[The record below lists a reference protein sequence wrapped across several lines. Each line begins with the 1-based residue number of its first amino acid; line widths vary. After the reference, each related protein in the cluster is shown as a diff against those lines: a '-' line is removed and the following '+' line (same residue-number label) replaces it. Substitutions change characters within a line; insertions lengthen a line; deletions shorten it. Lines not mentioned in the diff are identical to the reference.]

1 MCLIGL
7 TNVEIKPLNQNKMKN
22 RKEKK
27 AFSQGMGA
35 MLIASI
41 GTHLFGQGG
50 WTTYLGLAVM
60 ITALVIV
67 YTYVKS
73 E

>member
-1 MCLIGL
+1 
-7 TNVEIKPLNQNKMKN
+7 MKS
-22 RKEKK
+22 KEEKRG
-27 AFSQGMGA
+27 FTYGMGT

>member
-1 MCLIGL
+1 
-7 TNVEIKPLNQNKMKN
+7 MKN
-22 RKEKK
+22 REEKK
-27 AFSQGMGA
+27 AFSQGMGT
-35 MLIASI
+35 MLMTSI
-41 GTHLFGQGG
+41 GMDLVGQGS
-50 WTTYLGLAVM
+50 WFTYVGLAVM

>member
-1 MCLIGL
+1 
-7 TNVEIKPLNQNKMKN
+7 MKS
-22 RKEKK
+22 KEEKRG
-27 AFSQGMGA
+27 FTYGMGT
-35 MLIASI
+35 MLMISI
-41 GTHLFGQGG
+41 GMDLVGQRG
-50 WTTYLGLAVM
+50 WTTYLGLAVI

>member
-1 MCLIGL
+1 
-7 TNVEIKPLNQNKMKN
+7 MKN
-22 RKEKK
+22 REEKK

-41 GTHLFGQGG
+41 GTHLFGQSG

-73 E
+73 K

>member
-1 MCLIGL
+1 
-7 TNVEIKPLNQNKMKN
+7 MKN
-22 RKEKK
+22 KEEKK

>member
-1 MCLIGL
+1 
-7 TNVEIKPLNQNKMKN
+7 MKS
-22 RKEKK
+22 KEEKK
-27 AFSQGMGA
+27 GFTNGMGT

-41 GTHLFGQGG
+41 GMNLFGQGG
-50 WTTYLGLAVM
+50 WVTYLGLALM
-60 ITALVIV
+60 ITASVIV